1 MGAGTFLTFESH
13 WQTKKTVMFRTKGY
27 AAHSA
32 HEPLKPFSFD
42 RREPTPTDVQIEIL
56 FCGVCHSDLHIARN
70 ECGFTAYPCVPGH
83 EIVGQRS

>member
-1 MGAGTFLTFESH
+1 
-13 WQTKKTVMFRTKGY
+13 MFTTKGY

-70 ECGFTAYPCVPGH
+70 EWGSPRIRACPDTRLSVRHGESVLWRIRGLSFAT
-83 EIVGQRS
+83 ED